1 MQNDGLAV
9 AADEDREEAVEVLAR
24 NGLAAG
30 ELISFKTA
38 QALERQM
45 LSRTKTAASGAP
57 ACEPACEPAS
67 PETTGA
73 ALDGRLLDRHGIVL
87 WRTPQALIVPSG
99 MPKIEGFAAA
109 ARASDNSGWPVYER
123 DTGGDL
129 TPQFDGI
136 LNLSMTFC
144 VGEGERNIAAA
155 YGRLIAPV
163 LAFLRED
170 MGIEGYASSVR
181 GAFCDGAH
189 NIVVDGRKLAG
200 TAQRWRL
207 MPERAGEANVTRVL
221 GHIAIVCGGNLGGA
235 LDAVNAFYSSCGIDR
250 RVVREA
256 HITLQE
262 AAGGKPAPAEAIARR
277 LADFIDAR
285 MSGRKPD

>member
-1 MQNDGLAV
+1 MRTVGLAGSSEGDS
-9 AADEDREEAVEVLAR
+9 AEVIAERLPACV
-24 NGLAAG
+24 AAG

-38 QALERQM
+38 RDIERQM
-45 LSRTKTAASGAP
+45 LSRTKRAASGAP
-57 ACEPACEPAS
+57 AGGPES
-67 PETTGA
+67 PEPTGA
-73 ALDGRLLDRHGIVL
+73 TLAGGLLNRHGIVL

-99 MPKIEGFAAA
+99 MPRIEGFEGA
-109 ARASDNSGWPVYER
+109 ARASAVSGWPVYER

-136 LNLSMTFC
+136 LNLSMAFC

-170 MGIEGYASSVR
+170 IGIDAYASSVR

-207 MPERAGEANVTRVL
+207 MPERAGEASLTRVL
-221 GHIAIVCGGNLGGA
+221 GHIAIVCGGNLDGA
-235 LDAVNAFYSSCGIDR
+235 LDAVNAFYSNCGIDR

-262 AAGGKPAPAEAIARR
+262 AAGGQPAHAEEIARR
-277 LADFIDAR
+277 LAYFIDAR
-285 MSGRKPD
+285 MC